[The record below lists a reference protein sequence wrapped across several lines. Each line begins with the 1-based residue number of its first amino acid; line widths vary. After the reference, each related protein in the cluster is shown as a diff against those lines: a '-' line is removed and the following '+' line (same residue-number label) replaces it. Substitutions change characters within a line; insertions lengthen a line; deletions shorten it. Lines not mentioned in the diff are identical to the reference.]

1 MDPINQQPQQIPT
14 QTVQKTPSVSADKI
28 HLLVRNRTS
37 LLFDDDVKSIT
48 SKNDTGIFD
57 VLPEHANFISII
69 SSPLIIGKLDGKK
82 KEITFDNGILKVKD
96 NAVFCYIDLLSKK
109 PLVKSTVIP
118 TGAQPIK

>member
-1 MDPINQQPQQIPT
+1 MEPSNQQPQQLPT
-14 QTVQKTPSVSADKI
+14 QTIQNTPSTSAEKI
-28 HLLVRNRTS
+28 HLLVRNRTQ

-82 KEITFDNGILKVKD
+82 QEVKFDNGILKVKD

-109 PLVKSTVIP
+109 QLVHATVIP